1 MEGLSNDVGDFWVSA
16 NVKVLVNPTS
26 SEFLRECVASY
37 QPAIIRGLTSHWRA
51 TTVWNLSNICE
62 KLEASAQRDTD
73 PRLLKVNVTPD
84 GYGDCIK
91 KVAAASYLDGG
102 DISPSNALYGAAT
115 AAFVYP
121 VECMM
126 SASQF
131 CDMMTSPEVGDAV
144 PYLSLQNDNLRL
156 EMPELMDDIAE
167 SFDIAD
173 EAFGQSQPEAGVLRI
188 LKLQFTATSR

>member
-26 SEFLRECVASY
+26 TEFLRECVASY
-37 QPAIIRGLTSHWRA
+37 QPAIIRGLTSHWQA
-51 TTVWNLSNICE
+51 TTEWNLSKICE
-62 KLEASAQRDTD
+62 KLEKSTQNDRY
-73 PRLLKVNVTPD
+73 LKVNVTPD

-91 KVAAASYLDGG
+91 KVAATNYLDGG
-102 DISPSNALYGAAT
+102 DNSSSNALDGVTT

-126 SASQF
+126 STSQF
-131 CDMMTSPEVGDAV
+131 CDMMTSPEEGDAV

-156 EMPELMDDIAE
+156 EMPELMDDIAA
-167 SFDIAD
+167 SFEIAD
-173 EAFGQSQPEAGVLRI
+173 EAFGQSQPEAGVSRAI
-188 LKLQFTATSR
+188 KLQFTATSS

>member
-26 SEFLRECVASY
+26 SEFLRECVAPY

-51 TTVWNLSNICE
+51 TTEWTLSNICE
-62 KLEASAQRDTD
+62 KLKGSSQEGTEHRF
-73 PRLLKVNVTPD
+73 LKVNVTPD

-91 KVAAASYLDGG
+91 KVAAANYLDGG
-102 DISPSNALYGAAT
+102 DISSSNALDGATT

-126 SASQF
+126 STSQF
-131 CDMMTSPEVGDAV
+131 CDMMTTPVEGDAV
-144 PYLSLQNDNLRL
+144 PYLSLQNDNLRI
-156 EMPELMDDIAE
+156 EMPELMNDIAA

-173 EAFGQSQPEAGVLRI
+173 EAFGQSQPEAGVSST
-188 LKLQFTATSR
+188 LKLQFTATSS